1 MTWRLWTL
9 HHVLYNGVRRV
20 VFEWLFRVSDDRWL
34 MVIECTGRQVSF
46 WERVKWCCLLS
57 RILPPVLTDERAF
70 HQRQTKQTL
79 RSEKVIYPVKNIDN
93 SLGIIG
99 LLKRVKH
106 LQWKLVLQSY
116 KAKTHYMWH
125 WSTKAV
131 LSRWSI
137 FVAIAKNTLYGS
149 KLYIFILCQKSLGY

>member
-1 MTWRLWTL
+1 MCIIILILAEVPAHLSFTRHMRWGLSHDLEVWTL

-20 VFEWLFRVSDDRWL
+20 VFEWLLRVSDDRWL
-34 MVIECTGRQVSF
+34 TVIECTGRQVSF

-79 RSEKVIYPVKNIDN
+79 RSEKVRYPVKNIDN

-116 KAKTHYMWH
+116 KAKKHIICDPR
-125 WSTKAV
+125 A
-131 LSRWSI
+131 
-137 FVAIAKNTLYGS
+137 
-149 KLYIFILCQKSLGY
+149 QKQS